1 MGLWGA
7 QAGTLH
13 TSGSLVGSADGEAGG
28 KQGAGGGGSWD
39 SLLPDWICFLFWSPS
54 HQRRF
59 TSWQQKSVPVS
70 SFSASLLESASLC
83 PLRYARPAGQHPS
96 SEARGP
102 APPPEPLFL
111 ASAPPH
117 PQTFLVPAL
126 GWQLLLHL
134 HCVFSVCL
142 PSLLSPPSQ
151 SSNTCLSNS
160 LDQILSVKIT
170 AVVSVYPT
178 RH

>member
-13 TSGSLVGSADGEAGG
+13 TSGSLVGSADGEARG
-28 KQGAGGGGSWD
+28 KQEAGGGGSWD

-54 HQRRF
+54 PQQWF
-59 TSWQQKSVPVS
+59 TSWQQKAVPVS

-83 PLRYARPAGQHPS
+83 PLRYARQAGQHPS
-96 SEARGP
+96 SEARGL
-102 APPPEPLFL
+102 APPPEPLFS

-117 PQTFLVPAL
+117 PR
-126 GWQLLLHL
+126 
-134 HCVFSVCL
+134 
-142 PSLLSPPSQ
+142 PSLFLPWGGSCSCTYTLFSQRLASLVSPPSQ